1 MYYVNAYVNTF
12 FFSFKLLLGENTF
25 LWNISGQ
32 LLRVDI
38 LQKSYSE
45 SIKKNPQKTP
55 LKIEESLFLLMLQT
69 LYLKLYKYAS

>member
-25 LWNISGQ
+25 LSNISGQ

>member
-55 LKIEESLFLLMLQT
+55 LKIEESLFLLMLQS